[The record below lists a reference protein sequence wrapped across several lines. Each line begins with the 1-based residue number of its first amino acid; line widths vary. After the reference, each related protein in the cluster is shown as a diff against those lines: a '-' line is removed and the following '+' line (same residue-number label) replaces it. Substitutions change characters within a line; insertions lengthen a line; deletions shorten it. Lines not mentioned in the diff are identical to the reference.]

1 MILGVEHIGLMTDDT
16 NKLAEWYRDIL
27 DLKIIYKVLED
38 EDNPIYFLK
47 GKMGSIIEIFP
58 KGNINGKESKERQKI
73 VHIALLVDDF
83 QKTVNRLY
91 EKKVQIIG
99 DEKKIFKDGK
109 VLFFKD
115 PIGNMLH
122 IVYRPKPTWNL
133 G

>member
-1 MILGVEHIGLMTDDT
+1 M
-16 NKLAEWYRDIL
+16 
-27 DLKIIYKVLED
+27 KIILY
-38 EDNPIYFLK
+38 IFLK
-47 GKMGSIIEIFP
+47 VKWEVC
-58 KGNINGKESKERQKI
+58 NINGKELKERQEK
-73 VHIALLVDDF
+73 VHIALLVDNF